1 MRKIRVREDGQV
13 REIDARVQ
21 DYLTEDGIQGSYAIG
36 ADDRMYVV
44 VDRDYYGAIFVP
56 WVSVQRIDN
65 EREEH

>member
-21 DYLTEDGIQGSYAIG
+21 DYLTEDGRQGSYALG

-44 VDRDYYGAIFVP
+44 VDRDYYGAIFAP
-56 WVSVQRIDN
+56 WVSV
-65 EREEH
+65 